1 MVMKKIF
8 LFIALMSCCWTV
20 SASAAAPEKARRN
33 AEAFFSSL
41 PRTKASSLRLQL
53 AWTLTDGHSDEDL
66 VFAFNNLSD
75 GGFVVVSGD
84 DAVSPV
90 LGYSFSGS
98 FPKDRMPDGM
108 EWLLSYYGDIVRSA
122 REKGWTG
129 SGTDAVFDP
138 VNKVKMETAHWAQ
151 TYPFNEDCPIV
162 NGGRSVTGCVAT
174 AIGIIMNY
182 HRWPERGVGEIPS
195 YTYSYPYYGVYDMT
209 IPGCTLGHA
218 YDWEAMNAD
227 EPDYDAIAELL
238 HEVGVMVQMLYTPAS
253 SGANAGYVRYLSRYF
268 SYDKDI
274 KTHKRELY
282 NDAEWE
288 RMIRRELDARRP
300 VLYSGD
306 SPEEN
311 HAMVIDGYSGD
322 YFSINFGWGGDYTS
336 REGYTDPG
344 NEGTWFLLTPLKGYE
359 KDVTK
364 FSAGQTIYCNIKPDA
379 GGPEAEYGPYVSGTL
394 TLPYD
399 FGPDRKFP
407 LLYSALSARPA
418 DCCLVLMDASGNI
431 KEQISDM
438 YHLEGNGDN
447 IFGWNSITADC
458 VIHQQPKPGDRIVP
472 VMYIDGKR
480 VPLEISRD
488 SEFRFGNVPVDED
501 LRVGY
506 VTMNETD
513 FENGFLVRSIRDG
526 YNWNARETWRDFL
539 YFSCYKDLVWQ
550 LVRVSD
556 NKVIWDSGET
566 LVNPFTMEMRKRNM
580 SLLREDVYYHF
591 VMYLVSDDYLL
602 RLKNPLSGEELV
614 INITL

>member
-1 MVMKKIF
+1 MIMKKIF

-20 SASAAAPEKARRN
+20 SASVVVPEKARRR
-33 AEAFFSSL
+33 AEDFFSSR
-41 PRTKASSLRLQL
+41 PHTKSSPLRLQL
-53 AWTLTDGHSDEDL
+53 AWTLPDEHSDGDL

-90 LGYSFSGS
+90 LGYSYSES
-98 FPKDRMPDGM
+98 FPTDGMPDGL
-108 EWLLSYYGDIVRSA
+108 EWLMSYYGNVIRSA
-122 REKGWTG
+122 RENGWTG
-129 SGTDAVFDP
+129 SGTNAVFDP
-138 VNKVKMETAHWAQ
+138 ANKVKMETAHWGQ
-151 TYPFNEDCPIV
+151 TYPFNNDCPIV
-162 NGGRSVTGCVAT
+162 NGVRSVTGCVAT

-182 HRWPERGVGEIPS
+182 HRWPERGMGEIPS
-195 YTYSYPYYGVYDMT
+195 YTYSYPVNNVFDMT
-209 IPGCTLGHA
+209 IPGCTLGHT

-227 EPDYDAIAELL
+227 EPDYDAIAKLL
-238 HEVGVMVQMLYTPAS
+238 HEIGVMVQMLYSPAG
-253 SGANAGYVRYLSRYF
+253 SGATSSYVRYLSRYF

-288 RMIRRELDARRP
+288 RMIREELDSLRP

-311 HAMVIDGYSGD
+311 HSMVIDGYCGD
-322 YFSINFGWGGDYTS
+322 YFSINFGWEGGYSS
-336 REGYTDPG
+336 RNGYTNPD

-359 KDVTK
+359 KDVTL
-364 FSAGQTIYCNIKPDA
+364 FSAGQSMYCNIKPDA
-379 GGPEAEYGPYVSGTL
+379 GGPEAEYGPYVSASL

-399 FGPDRKFP
+399 FSPNRKFP
-407 LLYSALSARPA
+407 LLYSAISARPA
-418 DCCLVLMDASGNI
+418 DCCLVLMDAAGNI

-438 YHLEGNGDN
+438 YHLEGDGDS
-447 IFGWNSITADC
+447 IFGWKSITADC
-458 VIHQQPKPGDRIVP
+458 IVRQQPKSGDRIVP
-472 VMYIDGKR
+472 VVYIDGKR
-480 VPLEISRD
+480 VPMEISRD
-488 SEFRFGNVPVDED
+488 SEFRFGNVPLDED

-506 VTMNETD
+506 VTSNETD

-556 NKVIWDSGET
+556 DKVIWDSGE
-566 LVNPFTMEMRKRNM
+566 LYENPFSMEMRKRNM
-580 SLLREDVYYHF
+580 SLLREDVYYQF
-591 VMYLVSDDYLL
+591 VAYLVSGDYLL

>member
-129 SGTDAVFDP
+129 SGADAVFDP

-162 NGGRSVTGCVAT
+162 NGNRSVTGCVAT
-174 AIGIIMNY
+174 AIGIIMSY

-195 YTYSYPYYGVYDMT
+195 YTYSHPYYGVYDMT

-238 HEVGVMVQMLYTPAS
+238 HEVGVMVQMLYTPVS
-253 SGANAGYVRYLSRYF
+253 SGASAGYVRYLSRYF

-322 YFSINFGWGGDYTS
+322 YFSINFGWEGDYTS

-379 GGPEAEYGPYVSGTL
+379 GGPEAEYGPHVSGTL

-447 IFGWNSITADC
+447 IFGWNSIAADC

-602 RLKNPLSGEELV
+602 RLKNPLSGAELV
-614 INITL
+614 INITR

>member
-1 MVMKKIF
+1 
-8 LFIALMSCCWTV
+8 
-20 SASAAAPEKARRN
+20 
-33 AEAFFSSL
+33 
-41 PRTKASSLRLQL
+41 
-53 AWTLTDGHSDEDL
+53 
-66 VFAFNNLSD
+66 
-75 GGFVVVSGD
+75 
-84 DAVSPV
+84 
-90 LGYSFSGS
+90 
-98 FPKDRMPDGM
+98 
-108 EWLLSYYGDIVRSA
+108 
-122 REKGWTG
+122 
-129 SGTDAVFDP
+129 
-138 VNKVKMETAHWAQ
+138 METAHWAQ

-195 YTYSYPYYGVYDMT
+195 YTYSHPYYGVYDMT

-238 HEVGVMVQMLYTPAS
+238 HEVGVMVQMLYTPVS

-322 YFSINFGWGGDYTS
+322 YFSINFGWEGDYTS

-364 FSAGQTIYCNIKPDA
+364 FSAGQTMYCNIKPDA
-379 GGPEAEYGPYVSGTL
+379 GGPEAEYGPYVSGSL

-447 IFGWNSITADC
+447 IFGWKSITADC
-458 VIHQQPKPGDRIVP
+458 IIHQQPKPGDRIVP

-556 NKVIWDSGET
+556 DEVIWDSGE
-566 LVNPFTMEMRKRNM
+566 LYDNPFTLEKRKRNM
-580 SLLREDVYYHF
+580 SLLREDVYYQF
-591 VMYLVSDDYLL
+591 VTYLVSDDYIL
-602 RLKNPLSGEELV
+602 RLKNPLTGKELV